1 MCCFALRASASDK
14 RCLQPL
20 STKASGARDAA
31 PIRFTGASNRR
42 MRQETVMLQQWSW
55 NFPTAIP
62 VAMPI
67 GLKHVD
73 SEVCWCE
80 PIIEVDAEE
89 KIVIHREVTWH

>member
-1 MCCFALRASASDK
+1 
-14 RCLQPL
+14 
-20 STKASGARDAA
+20 
-31 PIRFTGASNRR
+31 
-42 MRQETVMLQQWSW
+42 MLQQWSW

-67 GLKHVD
+67 GLRHVD

>member
-1 MCCFALRASASDK
+1 
-14 RCLQPL
+14 
-20 STKASGARDAA
+20 
-31 PIRFTGASNRR
+31 
-42 MRQETVMLQQWSW
+42 MLQQWSW

-89 KIVIHREVTWH
+89 ILVADLPPQDEERASAGEEGDMAFASGQRRRAP